1 MQRVVCHMTKA
12 KSGSSGGLTAHI
24 DRTNEKE
31 QGNVYEDRKNLNFRL
46 VEEKGTIDEMIKARI
61 NEGYKGKKALRKDAV
76 TSCRY
81 ILSGSHE
88 QMKKIGDN
96 PRAIREW
103 ANDNYDYFAE
113 KYGEK
118 NIVRATVHLD
128 EKTPHMHLIVVPLTP
143 DGRLSAKEF
152 TGTAKKLRDLQSDYA
167 DKIGKKWGF
176 ERGLEN
182 SGAKHIETKAFYKYL
197 KGKELSADWVL
208 NHPNREMIVHKLL
221 QENDK
226 IKGLQALKIKEV
238 EQNRTKNLNNIKTPN
253 NEQERR
259 IYKGTERIR
268 EDRNR
273 GKEKGG
279 GLTL

>member
-1 MQRVVCHMTKA
+1 MTKA

-31 QGNVYEDRKNLNFRL
+31 QGNVYEDRKQSNFRL
-46 VEEKGTIDEMIKARI
+46 VEEKGTIDSMIKDRI
-61 NEGYKGKKALRKDAV
+61 KEGYKGKKAIRKDAV

-88 QMKKIGDN
+88 QMSKIGDN
-96 PRAIREW
+96 PKAIREW
-103 ANDNYDYFAE
+103 ANDNFDYFSE

-128 EKTPHMHLIVVPLTP
+128 EKTPHMHLIVVPITP

-152 TGTAKKLRDLQSDYA
+152 TGTAKKLKDLQSDYA
-167 DKIGKKWGF
+167 NKIGAKWGF
-176 ERGLEN
+176 KRGLEN
-182 SGAKHIETKAFYKYL
+182 SPAKHIETKAFYKYL
-197 KGKELSADWVL
+197 KGKELSAQWIL
-208 NHPNREMIVHKLL
+208 EHPNKELILQKLL
-221 QENDK
+221 EDNDK
-226 IKGLQALKIKEV
+226 VKALQSMKIKSV
-238 EQNRTKNLNNIKTPN
+238 EENRTKNLNNIKTPN

-259 IYKGTERIR
+259 IHKGIKSIGK
-268 EDRNR
+268 DRSG

-279 GLTL
+279 GLSL